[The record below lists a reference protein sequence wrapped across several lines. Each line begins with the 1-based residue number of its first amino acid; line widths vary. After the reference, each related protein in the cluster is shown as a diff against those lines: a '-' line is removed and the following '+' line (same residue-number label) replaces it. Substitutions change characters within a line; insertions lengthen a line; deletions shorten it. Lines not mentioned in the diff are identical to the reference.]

1 MGYGRRES
9 EMSQSTAEGG
19 MMKFVIIW
27 LGQLVSM
34 FGSGLTGFALGVW
47 VYQRTG
53 SVTQF
58 ALISAIIVLPSIVLA
73 PMAGAIID
81 RYDRRLIMLVSDACA
96 GLCTLALALLLWGD
110 RLEIW
115 HVYLATALMAVTQT
129 FQSPAYQASAVMLT
143 PKKHLGRV
151 SGMMQLGDGLAQL
164 AAPVVA
170 GLIVTRF
177 GLGSVLAIDC
187 ASFLFAVLTQLVVR
201 IPRPEVSAEGA
212 AMAREPLLKQ
222 AAFGWTFIQA
232 RKGLL
237 GLLVFFSLTN
247 MVFSFVQ
254 TLITPMVLS
263 FTDAATLGTILSA
276 AGVGLMIGGVVSSI
290 WGGPARRVRGVLVF
304 TALQALVLFLAGF
317 QPSALLVAV
326 GAFLY
331 MLNDP
336 LAFTGSQVI
345 WLTKVPRDIQGR
357 VLAIRRMVVR
367 SCVLV
372 AYLISGP
379 IADGV
384 LEPLM
389 AVNGPL
395 APSVGAVLGVGP
407 GRGIGFFF
415 VILGAVLVLMVIG
428 ASLYGPL
435 QRVEK
440 ELPDAV
446 PDTPAPVPSAA
457 SSNTAVA

>member
-1 MGYGRRES
+1 
-9 EMSQSTAEGG
+9 
-19 MMKFVIIW
+19 
-27 LGQLVSM
+27 
-34 FGSGLTGFALGVW
+34 
-47 VYQRTG
+47 
-53 SVTQF
+53 
-58 ALISAIIVLPSIVLA
+58 
-73 PMAGAIID
+73 
-81 RYDRRLIMLVSDACA
+81 
-96 GLCTLALALLLWGD
+96 
-110 RLEIW
+110 
-115 HVYLATALMAVTQT
+115 
-129 FQSPAYQASAVMLT
+129 
-143 PKKHLGRV
+143 
-151 SGMMQLGDGLAQL
+151 
-164 AAPVVA
+164 
-170 GLIVTRF
+170 
-177 GLGSVLAIDC
+177 
-187 ASFLFAVLTQLVVR
+187 
-201 IPRPEVSAEGA
+201 
-212 AMAREPLLKQ
+212 
-222 AAFGWTFIQA
+222 
-232 RKGLL
+232 
-237 GLLVFFSLTN
+237 

-304 TALQALVLFLAGF
+304 TSFQALVLFLAGF

-345 WLTKVPRDIQGR
+345 WLSKVPRDIQGR

-446 PDTPAPVPSAA
+446 PDTPVPVPSAA

>member
-1 MGYGRRES
+1 
-9 EMSQSTAEGG
+9 MSQSEAQGG
-19 MMKFVIIW
+19 LMKFVIIW
-27 LGQLVSM
+27 LGQLVSL
-34 FGSGLTGFALGVW
+34 FGSGLTSFALGVW
-47 VYQRTG
+47 VFQRTG

-58 ALISAIIVLPSIVLA
+58 ALISAIIVLPSIILA

-81 RYDRRLIMLVSDACA
+81 RHDRRIVMLVSDACA
-96 GLCTLALALLLWGD
+96 GLCTLAMAVLLWQD

-115 HVYLATALMAVTQT
+115 HVYVATALMAVTQT
-129 FQSPAYQASAVMLT
+129 FQSPAYQAAAVMLT

-151 SGMMQLGDGLAQL
+151 SGMMQLSDGLAQL
-164 AAPVVA
+164 AAPVAA
-170 GLIVTRF
+170 GVIVMKF

-187 ASFLFAVLTQLVVR
+187 ASFVFAVLTQLLVR

-222 AAFGWTFIQA
+222 AAFGWTFISA

-237 GLLVFFSLTN
+237 GLLVFFSLSN
-247 MVFSFVQ
+247 MVYSFVQ
-254 TLITPMVLS
+254 TLITPLVLS
-263 FTDAATLGTILSA
+263 FSNEATLGTILSA
-276 AGVGLMIGGVVSSI
+276 AGLGLMLGSVAASI

-304 TALQALVLFLAGF
+304 TFLQALVLFLAGL
-317 QPSALLVAV
+317 QPSAILVAV

-331 MLNDP
+331 MFSDP
-336 LAFTGSQVI
+336 LAFTCSQVL
-345 WLTKVPRDIQGR
+345 WLSKVPRDVQGR

-372 AYLISGP
+372 AYLLAGP

-389 AVNGPL
+389 AANGPL
-395 APSVGAVLGVGP
+395 AYTVGSVLGVGP

-415 VILGAVLVLMVIG
+415 VILGVVLVLMVIG

-435 QRVEK
+435 QRVEQ

-446 PDTPAPVPSAA
+446 PNTPAPAPSEASTHTAA
-457 SSNTAVA
+457 A